1 MATLD
6 IINLSGEKVGEI
18 ELADA
23 VFSAPV
29 KEHLLHEVVVAQ
41 RAARRSGT
49 ASTKGRSE
57 VRGSTRK
64 VYRQKGTGRARHG
77 SIRAP
82 IYVGGGVVF
91 GPKPHK
97 YDKHT
102 SKKVRRSA
110 LRSAISLRVG
120 EQKLLVLQDLQ
131 LSEIKTKR
139 VAQILEK
146 LGVDRGLI
154 VDDKGNM
161 ELIKSARNLQRSKY
175 IAPEGLNVYDI
186 LRHDVLLVTAP
197 AAKQIEERLLP

>member
-6 IINLSGEKVGEI
+6 VYNLSGEKVGEI

-64 VYRQKGTGRARHG
+64 LYRQKGTGRARHG

-91 GPKPHK
+91 GPKPRK

-102 SKKVRRSA
+102 SKKIRRSA

-131 LSEIKTKR
+131 LGEIKTKR

-154 VDDKGNM
+154 VDDRGNT
-161 ELIKSARNLQRSKY
+161 ELIKSARNLERSKY

-186 LRHDVLLVTAP
+186 LRHDVLLLTAP

>member
-6 IINLSGEKVGEI
+6 VINLSGEKVGEI

-41 RAARRSGT
+41 RAARRSGS

-91 GPKPHK
+91 GPKPRR

-110 LRSAISLRVG
+110 LRSAISLRVE
-120 EQKLLVLQDLQ
+120 EQKLLVLEDLQ
-131 LSEIKTKR
+131 LGEIKTKR
-139 VAQILEK
+139 VAQMLEK

-154 VDDKGNM
+154 VDDKGNT
-161 ELIKSARNLQRSKY
+161 ELIKSARNLARSKY